1 MDQTLMDE
9 LFERIKILE
18 EENKILENEYNDL
31 DNQLK
36 IKKTEQFTKQWLSD
50 KEKEENQKKIDE
62 YLKKLND
69 YKTLIDENFTFPVN
83 KDPYNVTLPATLK
96 NPKFNEIEILNFFKL
111 INDEKK
117 RLTNDRKRA
126 LEIAN
131 SKINPKK
138 EIDPK
143 INLLIDEF
151 EKQFKGRIINRKNIN
166 YIIKNF
172 DRRTK
177 NIQAMMLY
185 DSNGIKVDEKI
196 HDKLKLY
203 RAIDIK
209 DLFENTYILSE
220 EESQIIIN
228 DYKNDNKHF
237 LKIYYQMQVD
247 KRFPAE
253 RELIP
258 YKIEPNYIDINQY
271 NLNIQTNSIKQVEN
285 KENRCFVFFD
295 SILIGDGKSTTGLVS
310 SSSIKVYTT
319 LYSKDILNIL
329 HIHLNDTSQEIT
341 IDSEFL
347 EKNENILNHKV
358 FTADAMG
365 KRLTYKFLFKDYRLI
380 KIYYAVS
387 NTYIDEPPFEE
398 IRITPN
404 NYVKILKGE
413 YKNYYGQVKDFPI
426 GMLARKD
433 KDLGELRKMSS
444 SGFQKEGYCPDR
456 HLEELPGFVSVEIL
470 FAGGSPPLQM
480 KQPINISIPVCFLIP
495 LTPEEQIKFEK
506 SVIIQQEMEIEEANQ
521 EIEEIYKKCQEYQ
534 TYIKND
540 SLLEEKSLDD
550 IKAILA
556 DVEKINSEE
565 LEKNASEEFK
575 EKLEFIKEIK
585 NQINPMLIQKI
596 RYFTLMG
603 KK

>member
-36 IKKTEQFTKQWLSD
+36 LKKIEQFTKQWLSD

-83 KDPYNVTLPATLK
+83 QDPYNVTLPATLK

>member
-1 MDQTLMDE
+1 M
-9 LFERIKILE
+9 
-18 EENKILENEYNDL
+18 
-31 DNQLK
+31 
-36 IKKTEQFTKQWLSD
+36 
-50 KEKEENQKKIDE
+50 
-62 YLKKLND
+62 
-69 YKTLIDENFTFPVN
+69 
-83 KDPYNVTLPATLK
+83 
-96 NPKFNEIEILNFFKL
+96 NFFKL

>member
-1 MDQTLMDE
+1 M
-9 LFERIKILE
+9 
-18 EENKILENEYNDL
+18 
-31 DNQLK
+31 
-36 IKKTEQFTKQWLSD
+36 
-50 KEKEENQKKIDE
+50 
-62 YLKKLND
+62 
-69 YKTLIDENFTFPVN
+69 
-83 KDPYNVTLPATLK
+83 
-96 NPKFNEIEILNFFKL
+96 
-111 INDEKK
+111 
-117 RLTNDRKRA
+117 
-126 LEIAN
+126 
-131 SKINPKK
+131 
-138 EIDPK
+138 
-143 INLLIDEF
+143 
-151 EKQFKGRIINRKNIN
+151 
-166 YIIKNF
+166 
-172 DRRTK
+172 
-177 NIQAMMLY
+177 
-185 DSNGIKVDEKI
+185 
-196 HDKLKLY
+196 
-203 RAIDIK
+203 
-209 DLFENTYILSE
+209 
-220 EESQIIIN
+220 
-228 DYKNDNKHF
+228 
-237 LKIYYQMQVD
+237 
-247 KRFPAE
+247 
-253 RELIP
+253 
-258 YKIEPNYIDINQY
+258 
-271 NLNIQTNSIKQVEN
+271 
-285 KENRCFVFFD
+285 
-295 SILIGDGKSTTGLVS
+295 VS